1 MICDIKINPKTFECT
16 LEFELAHFNS
26 DKEFKDSLAIL
37 TMLSGDYSLDPEI
50 ELDEFKDLIN
60 QGVSSKKSV
69 IQFLIDEEGIEAEL
83 L

>member
-16 LEFELAHFNS
+16 LEFELNHFNS

-37 TMLSGDYSLDPEI
+37 TMVSGDYSLDPEI

-60 QGVSSKKSV
+60 QGVSSQKSI

>member
-1 MICDIKINPKTFECT
+1 MICDIKINPKTLECT
-16 LEFELAHFNS
+16 LEFELTHFIS

-37 TMLSGDYSLDPEI
+37 TMVSGDYSLDPEI

-60 QGVSSKKSV
+60 QGVSSKKSI